1 MYDSTTWLAR
11 VDDNDREPRMRVD
24 LQLSQSVH
32 VCMKLPEV
40 PWFRKGRPSLEVAV
54 RTYLSACRAEEKT
67 ERTLQAYGETLEQF
81 LAVASSAGFPTRLSV
96 FRSKH
101 VYTFLEATR
110 MRGVSP
116 GTEHR
121 RFRETRAFFSWC
133 ERMGHIVVHPFKGI
147 PNVRTNTKVI
157 KPFTKVEIA

>member
-1 MYDSTTWLAR
+1 M
-11 VDDNDREPRMRVD
+11 
-24 LQLSQSVH
+24 
-32 VCMKLPEV
+32 
-40 PWFRKGRPSLEVAV
+40 
-54 RTYLSACRAEEKT
+54 
-67 ERTLQAYGETLEQF
+67 
-81 LAVASSAGFPTRLSV
+81 
-96 FRSKH
+96 
-101 VYTFLEATR
+101 EATR

-116 GTEHR
+116 GTQHR